1 MSKSATTIDPI
12 HPGEILKEQFLDEYG
27 ISATV
32 FAKKLGVPPNRITRI
47 IAGKSRIT
55 ADTALLL
62 AAALGTTAEFWLNLQ
77 MRYDLEVARGDDRTA
92 RRVAGVVGRGPVFA
106 VAAE

>member
-32 FAKKLGVPPNRITRI
+32 FAGKLDVPPNRITRI

-62 AAALGTTAEFWLNLQ
+62 AASLGTTAEFWMNLQ
-77 MRYDLEVARGDDRTA
+77 TQFDLEVARGNSGAA
-92 RRVAGVVGRGPVFA
+92 RDVARIVGNE
-106 VAAE
+106 VAAAV